1 MNNRESRNLA
11 LVALVC
17 LACLP
22 PAMLAWLVNLELA
35 VRVWAP
41 QFLLLE
47 SILPPGWF
55 AWCATVSSD
64 LSTITTLIPLLML
77 LYPLVQ
83 AGRILR
89 RLPANPAFAHT
100 LEADP
105 YPAHFGFFL
114 VMLGLTGTLYGMFM
128 GLYVSG
134 VPELAREA
142 PTADTIRL
150 ALERLLAGT
159 ATALL
164 SSLAGL
170 VGAFLAARPI
180 PWLFRKLA
188 GITPAESRR
197 TLTETV
203 ESLTADLRELG
214 QASRIFAENLRP
226 QMLAGLFERL
236 ERQEAAMRALCG
248 GLQAAGGAIENTTRV
263 QQETNAF
270 LKQIAGLETGLRAGL
285 SRFDGLC
292 ADVRESARQQS
303 AQSAKFTELAESV
316 QALRAC
322 AEEDT
327 RQLQR
332 VALCLEEAG
341 AQSESERRENAR
353 RYNELSATLANLA
366 AVTRQSHDALLADQQ
381 SLRQALAAYIGAAA
395 LRGTD
400 EKRHA

>member
-47 SILPPGWF
+47 SSLPPGWF

-214 QASRIFAENLRP
+214 QASRIFAENLHP
-226 QMLAGLFERL
+226 PMLAGLFERL
-236 ERQEAAMRALCG
+236 ERQEAAMHALCG
-248 GLQAAGGAIENTTRV
+248 
-263 QQETNAF
+263 
-270 LKQIAGLETGLRAGL
+270 
-285 SRFDGLC
+285 
-292 ADVRESARQQS
+292 
-303 AQSAKFTELAESV
+303 
-316 QALRAC
+316 
-322 AEEDT
+322 
-327 RQLQR
+327 
-332 VALCLEEAG
+332 
-341 AQSESERRENAR
+341 
-353 RYNELSATLANLA
+353 
-366 AVTRQSHDALLADQQ
+366 
-381 SLRQALAAYIGAAA
+381 
-395 LRGTD
+395 
-400 EKRHA
+400 

>member
-1 MNNRESRNLA
+1 MKNSGSRNMA

-22 PAMLAWLVNLELA
+22 PAMLVWLVNLELA

-41 QFLLLE
+41 QCLLLE
-47 SILPPGWF
+47 RILPPGWF
-55 AWCATVSSD
+55 AWCKVVSID

-83 AGRILR
+83 AVRILR
-89 RLPANPAFAHT
+89 RMPANPAFAHT

-114 VMLGLTGTLYGMFM
+114 VMLGLAGTLYGMFM

-170 VGAFLAARPI
+170 VGAFLAARPV

-188 GITPAESRR
+188 GITPEESRR

-214 QASRIFAENLRP
+214 QASRVFAENLRP
-226 QMLAGLFERL
+226 QTLAGLFERL
-236 ERQEAAMRALCG
+236 ERQESAMRALCG
-248 GLQAAGGAIENTTRV
+248 GLQAAGSAIENAART
-263 QQETNAF
+263 QQDTNAY
-270 LKQIAGLETGLRAGL
+270 LQKIAGLETGMRAGL
-285 SRFDGLC
+285 ARFDGLC
-292 ADVRESARQQS
+292 ADVRESARQQA
-303 AQSAKFTELAESV
+303 AQSASFAELAESV
-316 QALRAC
+316 QALRKC
-322 AEEDT
+322 AEEDA

-332 VALCLEEAG
+332 MTNCLEEAG
-341 AQSESERRENAR
+341 MQSASENRENAR
-353 RYNELSATLANLA
+353 RYNELSATLAGLA
-366 AVTRQSHDALLADQQ
+366 AVTRQSHDALQADQQ
-381 SLRQALAAYIGAAA
+381 SLRQALAAYIGGAA
-395 LRGTD
+395 LKEID
-400 EKRHA
+400 DKRHA

>member
-1 MNNRESRNLA
+1 MHNRESRNMA

-22 PAMLAWLVNLELA
+22 PALLAWLVNLELA
-35 VRVWAP
+35 VRVWSP
-41 QFLLLE
+41 QCLLLE
-47 SILPPGWF
+47 RILPPGWF
-55 AWCATVSSD
+55 AWCAAVSID
-64 LSTITTLIPLLML
+64 LSTISTLIPLLML
-77 LYPLVQ
+77 MYPLVQ
-83 AGRILR
+83 AVRILR
-89 RLPANPAFAHT
+89 RLPANPAFAHA

-114 VMLGLTGTLYGMFM
+114 VMLGLAGTLYGMFM

-159 ATALL
+159 ATALI

-214 QASRIFAENLRP
+214 HAGRVFAENLHP
-226 QMLAGLFERL
+226 QMLAGLFDRL
-236 ERQEAAMRALCG
+236 ERQEAAMRALCS
-248 GLQAAGGAIENTTRV
+248 GLQAAGGAIENTVRA

-285 SRFDGLC
+285 ARFDGLC
-292 ADVRESARQQS
+292 ADIHESARQQ
-303 AQSAKFTELAESV
+303 AEQSAKCQELAEAV
-316 QALRAC
+316 QALRAR
-322 AEEDT
+322 AEEDA

-332 VALCLEEAG
+332 AALCLEEAG
-341 AQSESERRENAR
+341 AQSAAENRENAR
-353 RYNELSATLANLA
+353 RYNEFSATLANLA

-381 SLRQALAAYIGAAA
+381 ALRQALAAYIGGAA
-395 LRGTD
+395 LMGTED
-400 EKRHA
+400 KRHA